1 MDKNN
6 IAERLAVKHNL
17 PTDKIRAIWNDFIEI
32 IVDELSEKEENN
44 YQDSE
49 PLGQRK
55 ETKE

>member
-6 IAERLAVKHNL
+6 IVERLAVKHNL
-17 PTDKIRAIWNDFIEI
+17 PIDKIRAIWNDFIEI

-49 PLGQRK
+49 PLDQRK

>member
-49 PLGQRK
+49 PLDQRK